1 MTMRTNYFL
10 LLAIL
15 LGVIPMSY
23 THANDSIPKSVRSAY
38 HVLPGAVDNI
48 PSASGI
54 LRGTGTSV
62 PAGCSAA

>member
-1 MTMRTNYFL
+1 ML
-10 LLAIL
+10 SIL
-15 LGVIPMSY
+15 LVLKTGGTY
-23 THANDSIPKSVRSAY
+23 ENEKNKSSGAGTD

-62 PAGCSAA
+62 PAGYSAA